1 MKLHLW
7 PTLVL
12 NTFLI
17 CIWQC
22 NGKKQGLWEFLI
34 LKNFSKHDMRTGQVL
49 ARPQETKQKIVSLL
63 FNYFSSNKI
72 EFMDLDNMERIDWK
86 KPKWDRVTQRQKRNL
101 AKLLSNQTSRVLLV
115 YLVFFVFTLVE
126 KSSQSVNR
134 SDVAKSKSF
143 QFSPFLISRH
153 VTKWKEE
160 TLTQLVSRI
169 CRKTDES
176 DTNSKKSESQDFE
189 VLSSRIGKKTCR

>member
-1 MKLHLW
+1 M
-7 PTLVL
+7 TCRSS
-12 NTFLI
+12 T
-17 CIWQC
+17 
-22 NGKKQGLWEFLI
+22 
-34 LKNFSKHDMRTGQVL
+34 
-49 ARPQETKQKIVSLL
+49 QETKQKIVPLL

-86 KPKWDRVTQRQKRNL
+86 KPKWDRVTTQRQKRNL

-115 YLVFFVFTLVE
+115 YLVFFFFTLVTLVE

-143 QFSPFLISRH
+143 QFSPISF

-176 DTNSKKSESQDFE
+176 DTSKKVKVKTLKFCRLGSERKR
-189 VLSSRIGKKTCR
+189 VVKL

>member
-7 PTLVL
+7 PTFVL

-22 NGKKQGLWEFLI
+22 NGKKKGLRELLI
-34 LKNFSKHDMRTGQVL
+34 LKNFLKHDMPVKYSRN
-49 ARPQETKQKIVSLL
+49 KKKIVPLL

-86 KPKWDRVTQRQKRNL
+86 KPKWDRVTTQRQKRNL

-115 YLVFFVFTLVE
+115 YLVFFVFTLVTLVE

-143 QFSPFLISRH
+143 QFSPIL
-153 VTKWKEE
+153 
-160 TLTQLVSRI
+160 L
-169 CRKTDES
+169 
-176 DTNSKKSESQDFE
+176 
-189 VLSSRIGKKTCR
+189 

>member
-1 MKLHLW
+1 M
-7 PTLVL
+7 TCRSS
-12 NTFLI
+12 T
-17 CIWQC
+17 
-22 NGKKQGLWEFLI
+22 
-34 LKNFSKHDMRTGQVL
+34 
-49 ARPQETKQKIVSLL
+49 QETKQKIVPLL

-86 KPKWDRVTQRQKRNL
+86 KPKWDRVTTQRQKRNL

-143 QFSPFLISRH
+143 QFSPISSLD
-153 VTKWKEE
+153 T
-160 TLTQLVSRI
+160 SR
-169 CRKTDES
+169 
-176 DTNSKKSESQDFE
+176 N
-189 VLSSRIGKKTCR
+189 GKKKPWRNLCLVFVEKPTKATPTAKKVKVKTLKFCRLGSERKRVVKL

>member
-1 MKLHLW
+1 M
-7 PTLVL
+7 TCRSS
-12 NTFLI
+12 T
-17 CIWQC
+17 
-22 NGKKQGLWEFLI
+22 
-34 LKNFSKHDMRTGQVL
+34 
-49 ARPQETKQKIVSLL
+49 QETKQKIVPLL

-115 YLVFFVFTLVE
+115 YLVFFVFTLVTLVE

-143 QFSPFLISRH
+143 QFSPIPKTRH
-153 VTKWKEE
+153 EMERRNLDATCVSYLSKNRRKRHQQQKKVKVK
-160 TLTQLVSRI
+160 TLKF
-169 CRKTDES
+169 CRLG
-176 DTNSKKSESQDFE
+176 SERKR
-189 VLSSRIGKKTCR
+189 VVKL